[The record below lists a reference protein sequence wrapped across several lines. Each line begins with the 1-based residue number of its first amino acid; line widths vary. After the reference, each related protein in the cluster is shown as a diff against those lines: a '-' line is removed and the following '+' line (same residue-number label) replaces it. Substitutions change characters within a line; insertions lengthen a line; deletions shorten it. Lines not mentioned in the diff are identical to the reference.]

1 MTVAPPLSAWPP
13 ASPSHRRRDPL
24 RRASERRFGRP
35 AECPMIMNPME
46 SALIQSLV
54 TSTRCSRRRVLPPG
68 MRRGLLLLALPALL
82 LAFFALTAPPALAA
96 PTWGIAMEHH
106 NAYGAQG
113 GVDPYTGSG
122 TTFDRESGFNAYTIT
137 VKNTGTAFA
146 GGQGVGDTLSCEAG
160 GNTAGASLTYQWLRH
175 GAVISGATGSTYQL
189 QTADEGTALQCE
201 VTASDGEGTDVA
213 ISPSSLV
220 APIPSTLPPAEG
232 RAETEG

>member
-82 LAFFALTAPPALAA
+82 LAFFALTPPPALAA

-113 GVDPYTGSG
+113 G
-122 TTFDRESGFNAYTIT
+122 
-137 VKNTGTAFA
+137 
-146 GGQGVGDTLSCEAG
+146 GDTLSCEAG
-160 GNTAGASLTYQWLRH
+160 GNTAGASLTYQWLRN

-189 QTADEGTALQCE
+189 QNADEGTALQCE